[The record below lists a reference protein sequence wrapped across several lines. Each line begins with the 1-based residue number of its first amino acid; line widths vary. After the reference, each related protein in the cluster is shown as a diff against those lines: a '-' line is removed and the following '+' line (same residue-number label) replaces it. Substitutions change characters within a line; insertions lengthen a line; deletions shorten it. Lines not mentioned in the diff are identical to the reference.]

1 MMTMKRV
8 KMNIMRTEKT
18 VKRTWKKRMM
28 MVMKMLRLKIV
39 MMIRRMT
46 MKRKTVRQFSILAG
60 HQTRVTTGVR
70 LRHAHP
76 YTTKYIHKR

>member
-1 MMTMKRV
+1 ME
-8 KMNIMRTEKT
+8 EKNDDDDEDAEL
-18 VKRTWKKRMM
+18 KIAMM
-28 MVMKMLRLKIV
+28 M
-39 MMIRRMT
+39 RRRR